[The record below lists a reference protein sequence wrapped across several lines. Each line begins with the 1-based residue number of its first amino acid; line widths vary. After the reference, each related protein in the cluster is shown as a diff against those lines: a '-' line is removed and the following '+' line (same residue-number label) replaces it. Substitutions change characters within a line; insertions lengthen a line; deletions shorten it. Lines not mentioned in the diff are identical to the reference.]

1 MATSTLPSIR
11 NFQDALQEYLA
22 LRADLTELE
31 RHEAECSCDV
41 NEFHTCE
48 FCRDYGEKNR
58 RAKSLIDFWGDAWA
72 VELGEVRAGE
82 GNRAFDRVI
91 DRASSSNPNL
101 SSAATNAQNPAA
113 AARAAASP
121 ATGPH
126 LARGLEYCQDH
137 FEEVC
142 RG

>member
-1 MATSTLPSIR
+1 VATSTVPSTH
-11 NFQDALQEYLA
+11 NPNDALREYLA
-22 LRADLTELE
+22 LREELTELE

-48 FCRDYGEKNR
+48 FCRDYGEKNH
-58 RAKSLIDFWGDAWA
+58 RAKSLIDLWGDAWA
-72 VELGEVRAGE
+72 VQLGKLRAGE
-82 GNRAFDRVI
+82 GNRTFDPAI
-91 DRASSSNPNL
+91 DCASLPNPNF
-101 SSAATNAQNPAA
+101 SAAATNAQNPAA
-113 AARAAASP
+113 AARATASP

-126 LARGLEYCQDH
+126 LARASEYCRDY